1 MGRLAP
7 PETAVA
13 AEIRDLSH
21 DGLGVAD
28 VGGRRMFIAGALP
41 SEQVLV
47 LPRRRRRRYQEADL
61 VEVVAAAS
69 DRVTPACEYF
79 GVCGGCALQ
88 HMSYAAQVRFKQ
100 NVAADAF
107 ERIGGLAPKQWHE
120 PILGPEWRY
129 RRRAR
134 LGVKQVEAK
143 GRVLVGFRERS
154 AALITDMRH
163 CRVLAPPL
171 DTALEALSE
180 LIGASTL
187 ARRIPQV
194 EAAMGDEHGA
204 LVLRVLDPPQPRDEA
219 AFRQFGERFGLDIYV
234 QPGGPGTV
242 RPLGAARTLAYSLAD
257 FGVRVEFAPTD
268 FIQINAHVNARM
280 VAAAVAAAELRSG
293 DRVLDLY
300 CGLGNFSLPLAK
312 HAGEVFGVEGD
323 AALVARAAANAERNA
338 VRNARFLAADLDDE
352 EWGFYREPWDVV
364 LLDPPRTGAAAAAN
378 RLAALRPRKIVY
390 VSCHAGT
397 LARDAQTLVAA
408 RAYRLT
414 SARILDMFPQTHHV
428 EVMAVFDRVDG

>member
-1 MGRLAP
+1 MGRLASEP
-7 PETAVA
+7 AVA

-28 VGGRRMFIAGALP
+28 VGGRRLFVAGALP
-41 SEQVLV
+41 SERVLV

-61 VEVVAAAS
+61 VEIVAAAP
-69 DRVTPACEYF
+69 DRVAPACEYF

-100 NVAADAF
+100 NVAVDTF
-107 ERIGGLAPKQWHE
+107 ERIAGIAPNQWHE

-134 LGVKQVEAK
+134 LGVKHVTAK

-163 CRVLAPPL
+163 CSVLAPPV
-171 DTALEALSE
+171 DTALEALSA
-180 LIGASTL
+180 LIGESTL
-187 ARRIPQV
+187 ASRIPQIEV
-194 EAAMGDEHGA
+194 AIGDEHGA
-204 LVLRVLDPPQPRDEA
+204 LVFRVLDTPAPRDEI
-219 AFRQFGERFGLDIYV
+219 AFREFGVRFGLDIYV

-242 RPLGAARTLAYSLAD
+242 KPLGATRTLSYSLAD
-257 FGVRVEFAPTD
+257 FNVRLEFAPTD

-280 VAAAVAAAELRSG
+280 VAAAVAAAEVHSG

-300 CGLGNFSLPLAK
+300 CGLGNFSLPLAR
-312 HAGEVFGVEGD
+312 HAAEVFGVEGD
-323 AALVARAAANAERNA
+323 AALVARAAANAERNGL
-338 VRNARFLAADLDDE
+338 RNARFLAANLDE
-352 EWGFYREPWDVV
+352 EAWGFYREPWDIVV
-364 LLDPPRTGAAAAAN
+364 LDPPRTGAAAAAA
-378 RLAALRPRKIVY
+378 RLAELKPRKIVY
-390 VSCHAGT
+390 VSCHPGT
-397 LARDAQTLVAA
+397 LARDAKTLVDSG
-408 RAYRLT
+408 AYRLA

-428 EVMAVFDRVDG
+428 EVMAVFDRIDG

>member
-1 MGRLAP
+1 MGRLAA
-7 PETAVA
+7 PEAAVV

-28 VGGRRMFIAGALP
+28 VGGRRMFVAGALP
-41 SEQVLV
+41 SERVLV
-47 LPRRRRRRYQEADL
+47 LPGRRRRRYQEAEL
-61 VEVVAAAS
+61 VEVVAAAP
-69 DRVTPACEYF
+69 DRVAPACEYF

-88 HMSYAAQVRFKQ
+88 HMSYAAQIRFKQ
-100 NVAADAF
+100 NVAGDAF
-107 ERIGGLAPKQWHE
+107 ERIAGIAPTQWHE

-134 LGVKQVEAK
+134 LGVKHVEAK

-163 CRVLAPPL
+163 CSVLAPPL
-171 DTALEALSE
+171 DAALEALSD

-187 ARRIPQV
+187 DRRIPQIEV
-194 EAAMGDEHGA
+194 AIGDEHGA
-204 LVLRVLDPPQPRDEA
+204 LVLRVLEAPAPRDEA
-219 AFRQFGERFGLDIYV
+219 AFRDFGARFGLDIYI

-242 RPLGAARTLAYSLAD
+242 KPLGAARTLSYSLAD
-257 FGVRVEFAPTD
+257 FNVRLEFAPTD

-280 VAAAVAAAELRSG
+280 VAAAVAAAELRSS

-312 HAGEVFGVEGD
+312 HAAEVFGVEGD
-323 AALVARAAANAERNA
+323 AALVARAAANAERNGLH
-338 VRNARFLAADLDDE
+338 NARFLAANLDE
-352 EWGFYREPWDVV
+352 EAWGFYREPWDVV
-364 LLDPPRTGAAAAAN
+364 VLDPPRTGAAAAAA
-378 RLAALRPRKIVY
+378 RLAELKPRKIVY
-390 VSCHAGT
+390 VSCHPGT
-397 LARDAQTLVAA
+397 LARDAQTLVASG
-408 RAYRLT
+408 AYRLI

-428 EVMAVFDRVDG
+428 EVMAVFDRIDG

>member
-1 MGRLAP
+1 MPRFAT
-7 PETAVA
+7 PEAAIA

-28 VGGRRMFIAGALP
+28 VGGRRMFVAGALP
-41 SEQVLV
+41 SERVLV

-61 VEVVAAAS
+61 VEVVAAAP
-69 DRVTPACEYF
+69 DRVAPACEYF

-88 HMSYAAQVRFKQ
+88 HMSYAAQVKFKQ
-100 NVAADAF
+100 SVAADAF
-107 ERIGGLAPKQWHE
+107 ERIAGIAPGQWLE

-134 LGVKQVEAK
+134 LGVKHVEAK

-163 CRVLAPPL
+163 CSVLAPPV
-171 DTALEALSE
+171 DTALEPLSE

-187 ARRIPQV
+187 ARRIPQIEV
-194 EAAMGDEHGA
+194 AIGDEHGA
-204 LVLRVLDPPQPRDEA
+204 LVLRVLDAPAPRDEA
-219 AFRQFGERFGLDIYV
+219 AFRELGARFGLDVYI

-242 RPLGAARTLAYSLAD
+242 RPLGAARTLSYSLAD
-257 FGVRVEFAPTD
+257 FGVTLEFAPTD

-280 VAAAVAAAELRSG
+280 VAAAVAAAELRSN

-300 CGLGNFSLPLAK
+300 CGLGNFTLPLAK
-312 HAGEVFGVEGD
+312 RAAEVFGVEGD
-323 AALVARAAANAERNA
+323 AALVARAAANADRNGL
-338 VRNARFLAADLDDE
+338 RNARFLAANLDEE

-364 LLDPPRTGAAAAAN
+364 MLDPPRTGAAAAVA
-378 RLAALRPRKIVY
+378 RLTAHKPRRIVY
-390 VSCHAGT
+390 VSCHPGT
-397 LARDAQTLVAA
+397 LARDAQALVDSG
-408 RAYRLT
+408 AYRLAN
-414 SARILDMFPQTHHV
+414 ARILDMFPQTHHV
-428 EVMAVFDRVDG
+428 EVMAVFDRLDG

>member
-1 MGRLAP
+1 MARRAEP
-7 PETAVA
+7 DTAVA

-28 VGGRRMFIAGALP
+28 VGGRRMFVAGALP
-41 SEQVLV
+41 GEQVLV

-61 VEVVAAAS
+61 VEVVAAAP
-69 DRVTPACEYF
+69 DRVDPACEYF

-100 NVAADAF
+100 NAAADAF
-107 ERIGGLAPKQWHE
+107 ERIAGITPTEWLE

-134 LGVKQVEAK
+134 LGVKHVEGK

-163 CRVLAPPL
+163 CSVLAPPL

-187 ARRIPQV
+187 IRRIPQIEV
-194 EAAMGDEHGA
+194 AIGDDHGA
-204 LVLRVLDPPQPRDEA
+204 LVVRVLDVPSPEDEA
-219 AFRQFGERFGLDIYV
+219 AFREFGGRFGLDIYI

-242 RPLGAARTLAYSLAD
+242 KPLGVARTLSYSLTD
-257 FGVRVEFAPTD
+257 FGVRIEFAPTD

-293 DRVLDLY
+293 DRVLDLF
-300 CGLGNFSLPLAK
+300 CGLGNFSLPLAR
-312 HAGEVFGVEGD
+312 HAAEVFGVEGD
-323 AALVARAAANAERNA
+323 AALVARAAANAERNGLK
-338 VRNARFLAADLDDE
+338 NARFLAANLDEE

-364 LLDPPRTGAAAAAN
+364 VLDPPRTGAAAAAQ
-378 RLAALRPRKIVY
+378 RLKELRPRKIVY
-390 VSCHAGT
+390 VSCHPGT
-397 LARDAQTLVAA
+397 LARDAQTLVESG
-408 RAYRLT
+408 AYSLT

-428 EVMAVFDRVDG
+428 EVMTVFDRIDG

>member
-1 MGRLAP
+1 MARLATP
-7 PETAVA
+7 DTAVA
-13 AEIRDLSH
+13 ADIHDLSH

-28 VGGRRMFIAGALP
+28 IGGRRMFVAGALP
-41 SEQVLV
+41 NERVLIA
-47 LPRRRRRRYQEADL
+47 PRRRRRRYQEADL
-61 VEVVAAAS
+61 VEVVAPAP

-100 NVAADAF
+100 RVAADAF
-107 ERIGGLAPKQWHE
+107 ERIAGLAPAQWLE
-120 PILGPEWRY
+120 PILGPDWRY

-134 LGVKQVEAK
+134 LGVKHVDGK
-143 GRVLVGFRERS
+143 GRVLVGFRERA

-163 CRVLAPPL
+163 CSVLAPPV

-187 ARRIPQV
+187 DRRIPQIEV
-194 EAAMGDEHGA
+194 AIGDDHGA
-204 LVLRVLDPPQPRDEA
+204 LVLRVLDLPASQDEI
-219 AFRQFGERFGLDIYV
+219 AFREFGERFDLDIYI

-242 RPLGAARTLAYSLAD
+242 RPLAAARTLSYSLPD
-257 FGVRVEFAPTD
+257 FGVRLEFAPTD

-280 VAAAVAAAELRSG
+280 VAAAVAAAELRSS

-312 HAGEVFGVEGD
+312 HAAEVFGVEGD
-323 AALVARAAANAERNA
+323 AALVARAAANAERNGLK
-338 VRNARFLAADLDDE
+338 NAKFLAANLDAE

-364 LLDPPRTGAAAAAN
+364 VLDPLRTGAAAAAG
-378 RLAALRPRKIVY
+378 RLGELRPRKIVY
-390 VSCHAGT
+390 VSCHPGS
-397 LARDAQTLVAA
+397 LARDAEMLTGSG
-408 RAYRLT
+408 AYRLAT
-414 SARILDMFPQTHHV
+414 ARILDMFPQTHHV
-428 EVMAVFDRVDG
+428 EVMAVFERVDG

>member
-1 MGRLAP
+1 MARLAA
-7 PETAVA
+7 PETAVV

-28 VGGRRMFIAGALP
+28 VGGRRMFVAGAIP
-41 SEQVLV
+41 SERVLV

-61 VEVVAAAS
+61 VEVVAAAP
-69 DRVTPACEYF
+69 DRVAPACEYF
-79 GVCGGCALQ
+79 GVCGGCAVQ
-88 HMSYAAQVRFKQ
+88 HMSYAAQVSFKQ

-107 ERIGGLAPKQWHE
+107 ERIAGIAPEWRE

-134 LGVKQVEAK
+134 LGVKHVDAK

-163 CRVLAPPL
+163 CSVLAPPV

-180 LIGASTL
+180 LIGQSTL
-187 ARRIPQV
+187 DRRIPQV
-194 EAAMGDEHGA
+194 EVAIGDEHGA
-204 LVLRVLDPPQPRDEA
+204 LVLRVLDAPQPRDEA
-219 AFRQFGERFGLDIYV
+219 AFRDFGARFGLDIYL

-242 RPLGAARTLAYSLAD
+242 TPLGVARTLSYSLAD
-257 FGVRVEFAPTD
+257 FGVRLEFAPTD

-280 VAAAVAAAELRSG
+280 VAAAIAAAELKSG

-312 HAGEVFGVEGD
+312 HAAEVFGVEGD
-323 AALVARAAANAERNA
+323 AALVARAAANARRNGLQ
-338 VRNARFLAADLDDE
+338 NARFLAANLDEE
-352 EWGFYREPWDVV
+352 EWGFYREPWDVIV
-364 LLDPPRTGAAAAAN
+364 LDPPRTGAAAAAA
-378 RLAALRPRKIVY
+378 RLTQLKPRKIVY
-390 VSCHAGT
+390 VSCHPGT
-397 LARDAQTLVAA
+397 LARDAQTLVDSG
-408 RAYRLT
+408 AYRLA

-428 EVMAVFDRVDG
+428 EVMAVFDGVDG